1 MASPNPL
8 NPLSPLNPL
17 YRKHPA
23 CIPGGTLADAL
34 GRSLALPSRCGQLT
48 GILYQKSID
57 ELRWMLE
64 YACRENATYFSS
76 HFPETSAGRITW
88 RNGQFRW
95 DFI

>member
-1 MASPNPL
+1 
-8 NPLSPLNPL
+8 
-17 YRKHPA
+17 
-23 CIPGGTLADAL
+23 
-34 GRSLALPSRCGQLT
+34 LT